1 MAAAWGRASGWRSG
15 IKLAAPERPVV
26 LFAGDGSML
35 YNPIVQA
42 FGAAKQYDLPI
53 LIVVLNNQSYE
64 LMGRGHRLYY
74 PDGVANS
81 TDFGY
86 GVKIDAPPFEDLGRP
101 FGCLAHARQAS
112 RLIPDRICGR
122 DRGAGG
128 RAVGGDRRHGV
139 SARPFAGHCAEPLLF
154 DVKWTVIEPATI
166 AQARGS
172 LVPIRLGEAL
182 SRRLSFAFTGERA
195 QLTA

>member
-1 MAAAWGRASGWRSG
+1 MAAAWGRELAWGLG

-81 TDFGY
+81 TGFGY

-101 FGCLAHARQAS
+101 FGFLGARATSVAANSAPHREARS
-112 RLIPDRICGR
+112 RRWGK
-122 DRGAGG
+122 GG
-128 RAVGGDRRHGV
+128 RR
-139 SARPFAGHCAEPLLF
+139 
-154 DVKWTVIEPATI
+154 
-166 AQARGS
+166 
-172 LVPIRLGEAL
+172 
-182 SRRLSFAFTGERA
+182 
-195 QLTA
+195 